1 MLLLTDRGRE
11 THLDQGALAVLAD
24 SKVEHVLLDSII
36 KVPRI
41 VPVSL
46 DIRTI
51 PTSSLPWLA
60 GPYLGLNAP
69 NGHGWRLFPVY
80 RLYPD
85 RYRTFISGLY
95 PSGDNS
101 GRYETLEKLS
111 TDGEMLI
118 PVPSRLYTQGW
129 NAAASAL
136 PGKRIAIKGERS
148 NTTY

>member
-1 MLLLTDRGRE
+1 
-11 THLDQGALAVLAD
+11 
-24 SKVEHVLLDSII
+24 
-36 KVPRI
+36 
-41 VPVSL
+41 
-46 DIRTI
+46 
-51 PTSSLPWLA
+51 
-60 GPYLGLNAP
+60 
-69 NGHGWRLFPVY
+69 VY

-85 RYRTFISGLY
+85 QYRTFISGLY